1 MKNVSHV
8 GKAPVQ
14 FKGMTLIELLV
25 VIAIAAVLMGLAV
38 PSFQE
43 TFSQTR
49 VATRSN
55 ELLSA
60 LATARSEAARRN
72 SRVSLCK
79 TTDIAAN
86 PLVCDEGAGWEKGWI
101 LFVDH
106 THVSGNNL
114 GVIDGTDIPLRVFA
128 EGVGI
133 TLDGGT
139 NYASG
144 ISYMPNGASRGIK
157 ADGVNGVANGSFF
170 ICGTDNGRKILI
182 NTAGRARVEALDCD

>member
-1 MKNVSHV
+1 MHATQRFGST
-8 GKAPVQ
+8 GRQ
-14 FKGMTLIELLV
+14 LRGMTLIELLV
-25 VIAIAAVLMGLAV
+25 VIAIAAVMMGLAV
-38 PSFQE
+38 PGFQE

-60 LATARSEAARRN
+60 LAIARSESARRN

-79 TTDIAAN
+79 TTDIAAT
-86 PLVCDEGAGWEKGWI
+86 PLACDENAGWEKGWI

-114 GVIDGTDIPLRVFA
+114 GVIDGTDIPLRVFP

-139 NYASG
+139 NYAGG

-157 ADGVNGVANGSFF
+157 AGGVNGVANGSFK
-170 ICGTDNGRKILI
+170 ICGTGKGRKIIL
-182 NTAGRARVEALDCD
+182 NTAGRARVEALDCE